1 MKRISLVLVAVLIM
15 AMSTSVLASSNPF
28 SDVPAHHWAY
38 DSVTKLAAVGLVEG
52 YPDGTFGGTRTMTRY
67 EAAMVFA
74 RALARLEALVESQ
87 VIENTA
93 GVQEQI
99 TADVLAEMDAAI
111 DELVGLIEAEFAK
124 LDVAIDDTVQEK
136 VAIQLQAAGPEL
148 LVTEEAQ
155 AVLTQLVGD
164 LMKDYLAEAKELAT
178 ETIVETGVIERVVVE
193 DVDEAVVKAI
203 AEEVLANSLWAISEQ
218 VEADAD
224 YVEMVV
230 SKINDR
236 LGRLTTRVDQI
247 QASYVSQEQLA
258 GEVEA
263 IDDRLFDIEEQ
274 IAANADY
281 VEMVTSKTNDRLG
294 RVTRNVDLLTADVA
308 AVNGLIGALEG
319 DVAALQQALT
329 VETADLAATLA
340 DLRNE
345 FSAELALLGVRV
357 AYLERFYKDLDG
369 RVAAVEGAVA
379 DLDAGLAE
387 VDAAVADVDAAVA
400 DLDAKLAEAT
410 KAQLSGSV
418 KVGAESTRIWYLE
431 DEEKQDLD
439 ETNGLLSNTYT
450 KKDLAFDTA
459 FESTL
464 VARINEGTNVSVILG
479 GKVDLPTPTFD
490 KYVLEITSDTPVNL
504 LALGTVGNYL
514 SSRFDGNALAVKPA
528 KGAVADLALGG
539 LKLSALAGLRS
550 GDGMLALGAKYVVG
564 PAFGFKLT
572 GAALIDTNLRYQDE
586 NAVAAGI
593 FGEVLGIDYDLKVA
607 MDRVKDAESQADG
620 DEEGSLTDNM
630 LFDVN
635 LGTEIG
641 ALKVSARWTKAGST
655 FGEGTLTGRGFI
667 NSDAATR
674 LRLDA
679 GAELLGVNL
688 NAGTYSEKDDEGEQL
703 INSAMFDAGYELNI
717 FLPINLSGAY
727 GWKLGTGEEKDVHT
741 QLKVGTGFTLFGIDV
756 DGSFT
761 YAKNVLKGDWRDPSK
776 WSGQD
781 INFVN
786 VGLGYAK
793 DDLGGAKLDLG
804 YDFELAMPREDTA
817 DQFGNQMT
825 HVLSAGYTFGPGL
838 KLNMSAKRINIGH
851 VDENQ
856 PADNVDVVSAGLEFS
871 F

>member
-274 IAANADY
+274 IAANTDY

-514 SSRFDGNALAVKPA
+514 SSRFDGNALAVKPP
-528 KGAVADLALGG
+528 KCSCRLSIRRPEAV
-539 LKLSALAGLRS
+539 R
-550 GDGMLALGAKYVVG
+550 
-564 PAFGFKLT
+564 T
-572 GAALIDTNLRYQDE
+572 GWFE
-586 NAVAAGI
+586 
-593 FGEVLGIDYDLKVA
+593 KW
-607 MDRVKDAESQADG
+607 
-620 DEEGSLTDNM
+620 
-630 LFDVN
+630 
-635 LGTEIG
+635 
-641 ALKVSARWTKAGST
+641 RWH
-655 FGEGTLTGRGFI
+655 
-667 NSDAATR
+667 
-674 LRLDA
+674 
-679 GAELLGVNL
+679 
-688 NAGTYSEKDDEGEQL
+688 AGTRCKICSW
-703 INSAMFDAGYELNI
+703 
-717 FLPINLSGAY
+717 P
-727 GWKLGTGEEKDVHT
+727 
-741 QLKVGTGFTLFGIDV
+741 
-756 DGSFT
+756 SFR
-761 YAKNVLKGDWRDPSK
+761 L
-776 WSGQD
+776 
-781 INFVN
+781 
-786 VGLGYAK
+786 
-793 DDLGGAKLDLG
+793 
-804 YDFELAMPREDTA
+804 
-817 DQFGNQMT
+817 
-825 HVLSAGYTFGPGL
+825 
-838 KLNMSAKRINIGH
+838 
-851 VDENQ
+851 
-856 PADNVDVVSAGLEFS
+856 
-871 F
+871 